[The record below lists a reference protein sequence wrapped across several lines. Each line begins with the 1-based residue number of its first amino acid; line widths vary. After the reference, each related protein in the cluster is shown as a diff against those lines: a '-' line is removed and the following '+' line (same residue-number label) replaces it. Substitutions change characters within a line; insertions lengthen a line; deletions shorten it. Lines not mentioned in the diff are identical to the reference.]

1 MVLLCLRKSLPNE
14 RIHTLP
20 LLEELCAQMIGKNVL
35 EFLIELLAKPNFL
48 FFCIA
53 AMVDK
58 EKAMD
63 EFTPSEFPTSRSPSS
78 VTTDEEEENTTTNNA
93 NHHENRQ
100 STGVSGSTVN
110 SSPGRDKLPTAA
122 SSRGALSPHGSSG
135 SGHRKT
141 LSLNPGGYSFSNPL
155 YESEKK
161 KDMNFYFQIYNIKIV
176 DTEISVE
183 LKSGK
188 EFTLY
193 NIQVDQY

>member
-63 EFTPSEFPTSRSPSS
+63 EFTPSEFPKSRSPSS
-78 VTTDEEEENTTTNNA
+78 VTSDEEEENTTTDS

-100 STGVSGSTVN
+100 STGVSGSTAN
-110 SSPGRDKLPTAA
+110 SSPGREKLPTVA
-122 SSRGALSPHGSSG
+122 SSRGALSPHVSNGG

-193 NIQVDQY
+193 NIQV